1 MRLRKI
7 LAVVPVLVI
16 SVFVLSV
23 AAQAFSQ
30 SRRFSDIVALARI
43 ADENNGLAPELLA
56 KPSLNFTPSSPKK
69 SAVRISSKPG

>member
-56 KPSLNFTPSSPKK
+56 KTVAELHPIVTEK